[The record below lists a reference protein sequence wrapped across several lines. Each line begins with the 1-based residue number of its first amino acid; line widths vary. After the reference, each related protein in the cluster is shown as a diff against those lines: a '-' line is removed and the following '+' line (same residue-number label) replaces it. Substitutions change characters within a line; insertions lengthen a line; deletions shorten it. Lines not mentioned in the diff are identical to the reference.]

1 MKMMSATAFGS
12 GSFGPRAL
20 LPAVVRPA
28 PIGPLGLEVGTG
40 GAATVVYVQRRGNR
54 GYPFVG
60 YEWSGGVASPV
71 VGPTTIEN
79 ISRIRAVL
87 NPTIT
92 DLAAIL
98 QVSRQAVYDWQ
109 AGKPIAEQ
117 NAARL
122 AELVKAA
129 DLFAVEGLRATSQA
143 MRRPIKDGKNFFELI
158 KDGSP
163 PDIAARGLI
172 EIVRSEF
179 RQREAL
185 RKRLTGRKRPT
196 RDVFGDIG
204 APMLNEK
211 E

>member
-1 MKMMSATAFGS
+1 MNATAFGS
-12 GSFGPRAL
+12 GSLGARAL

-40 GAATVVYVQRRGNR
+40 GAATFVYVQSRGNM

-60 YEWSGGVASPV
+60 YEWPGRVASAV
-71 VGPTTIEN
+71 AGPTIIEN

-87 NPTIT
+87 NPTVT
-92 DLAAIL
+92 DLAGIL
-98 QVSRQAVYDWQ
+98 QVSRQAIYDWQ
-109 AGKPIAEQ
+109 AGKPIAEE

-122 AELVKAA
+122 ADLVKAA
-129 DLFAVEGLRATSQA
+129 DLFVVEGLRGTSQA
-143 MRRPIKDGKNFFELI
+143 MRRPIKDGKNFFELV

-163 PDIAARGLI
+163 ADTAARGLI

-185 RKRLTGRKRPT
+185 RKRLAGRKRPS

>member
-1 MKMMSATAFGS
+1 MMNATTFGA
-12 GSFGPRAL
+12 GSFGTLPL
-20 LPAVVRPA
+20 LPAAVRSA

-40 GAATVVYVQRRGNR
+40 GAATFVYVQSREIM

-60 YEWSGGVASPV
+60 YEWIGRVASAV
-71 VGPTTIEN
+71 AGPTIIEN
-79 ISRIRAVL
+79 ISRIRTVL
-87 NPTIT
+87 NPTVT
-92 DLAAIL
+92 DLAGIL
-98 QVSRQAVYDWQ
+98 QVSRQAIYDWQ
-109 AGKPIAEQ
+109 AGKPIAEE
-117 NAARL
+117 NAVRV

-129 DLFAVEGLRATSQA
+129 DLFAVEGLRGTSQA

-163 PDIAARGLI
+163 ADTAAQGLI
-172 EIVRSEF
+172 EIVRAEF

-185 RKRLTGRKRPT
+185 HKPLAGRKRPS

>member
-1 MKMMSATAFGS
+1 MINATAFGS
-12 GSFGPRAL
+12 ASFGGRAL
-20 LPAVVRPA
+20 LPAVAGPA

-40 GAATVVYVQRRGNR
+40 GAATFVYVQSRGNM

-60 YEWSGGVASPV
+60 YEWSGRVASAGA
-71 VGPTTIEN
+71 GPTIIEN
-79 ISRIRAVL
+79 ISRIRAIL
-87 NPTIT
+87 NPTVT
-92 DLAAIL
+92 DLAGIL
-98 QVSRQAVYDWQ
+98 QVSRQAIYDWQ
-109 AGKPIAEQ
+109 AGKPIAEE

-129 DLFAVEGLRATSQA
+129 DLFAVEGLRGTSQA

-163 PDIAARGLI
+163 ADTAARGLI

-185 RKRLTGRKRPT
+185 RKRLAGRKRPS

>member
-1 MKMMSATAFGS
+1 M
-12 GSFGPRAL
+12 
-20 LPAVVRPA
+20 VRPA

-40 GAATVVYVQRRGNR
+40 GAATFAYVQSRGNM

-60 YEWSGGVASPV
+60 YEWSGRAASAV
-71 VGPTTIEN
+71 VGPTIIEN

-87 NPTIT
+87 SPTIT
-92 DLAAIL
+92 DLAGIL
-98 QVSRQAVYDWQ
+98 QVSRQAIYDWQ
-109 AGKPIAEQ
+109 AGKPIAEE

-129 DLFAVEGLRATSQA
+129 DLFAVEGLRGTSRA
-143 MRRPIKDGKNFFELI
+143 MRRPIKDGKNFFDLI

-163 PDIAARGLI
+163 ADAAARGLI
-172 EIVRSEF
+172 EIVRNEF

-185 RKRLTGRKRPT
+185 RKRLAERKRPS

-204 APMLNEK
+204 APMLHEK